1 MHTKSSK
8 LNFVQF
14 TLKDFTKVEVNET
27 SKVIG
32 KIFMANSLNLTL
44 LSLHLNLPKKERTA
58 GVSKFYQDSSYL
70 TLLEAVSS

>member
-1 MHTKSSK
+1 M
-8 LNFVQF
+8 QF

-44 LSLHLNLPKKERTA
+44 LSLPLNLPKKESTA